1 MYKLFSS
8 LALMAALATPA
19 ALHASMMSGQFSIQG
34 TVTNDVATHTLS
46 FLGPSIE
53 TGYGTQ
59 TGDFTTLLT
68 DNEHVPTGTATIVY
82 GPYVPG
88 SAFFSVGGVNA
99 VIQSLTESVSKPDG
113 HTVYGF
119 SGTADFS
126 ATGYDTTPG
135 SFTFSTQDSGPVT
148 FSATVITTGTPAVP
162 EPSSLAL
169 FGTGAFGLAG
179 IVSRKLRA

>member
-1 MYKLFSS
+1 MHRIFSS

-19 ALHASMMSGQFSIQG
+19 ALHASMISGQFSIQG
-34 TVTNDVATHTLS
+34 TVTNNPTTHTLS

-59 TGDFTTLLT
+59 TGTFQTLLT
-68 DNEHVPTGTATIVY
+68 DNEHVPSGTETIVY

-88 SAFFSVGGVNA
+88 SSFFTVGPLTA
-99 VIQSLTESVSKPDG
+99 VIQSLTESISMPDG
-113 HTVYGF
+113 HTVFGF
-119 SGTADFS
+119 SGTADLS
-126 ATGYDTTPG
+126 AAGYDTTPG

-148 FSATVITTGTPAVP
+148 FSATVIAAGTSAVP